1 MISPFFT
8 GAHELRT
15 EFERRVGPSRSL
27 DQTRFVWDYWHVPGQ
42 YSYLRT
48 PARRFFAGPV
58 YGRLL
63 AAIRDWGAA
72 TLGCAAVS
80 DPWLSYYL
88 DGGRQELHAD
98 VPQGPWS
105 YVYSLTRDPGFT
117 GGETVLLR
125 DEILDYWTGFDA
137 ERPLE
142 RDDLLHRIASEFDQ
156 LVVFDSRVPHG
167 VSAVR
172 GTADPLRSR
181 VVLHGWFRPPAL
193 TIHGGLR
200 PDQITEPTAALS
212 EHWARVNRAS
222 GPLSGI
228 AVWEVG
234 IDPEGCAHPRPLTG
248 TLVATA
254 HAAAGPEAAIQQ
266 MTDALASTRFPRAPR
281 PSTLLF
287 PVSAGSR

>member
-1 MISPFFT
+1 M
-8 GAHELRT
+8 
-15 EFERRVGPSRSL
+15 
-27 DQTRFVWDYWHVPGQ
+27 WDYWHVPGQ

-48 PARRFFAGPV
+48 PARGFFPGPL

-63 AAIRDWGAA
+63 AAIRAWGVA
-72 TLGCAAVS
+72 TLGCAGVS

-125 DEILDYWTGFDA
+125 DQVLDYWAGFDA

-142 RDDLLHRIASEFDQ
+142 RDDLVHRISSEFDQ

-167 VSAVR
+167 VSLVQ

-193 TIHGGLR
+193 TIQGSLR
-200 PDQITEPTAALS
+200 PDQIAEPAASLS
-212 EHWARVNRAS
+212 ERWAQISRVD

-228 AVWEVG
+228 AVWEVA
-234 IDPEGCAHPRPLTG
+234 IDPDGSAHPRPLTG

-254 HAAAGPEAAIQQ
+254 HSAAGPMVAIQR
-266 MTDALASTRFPRAPR
+266 MTEALASTRFPPADQ

>member
-1 MISPFFT
+1 MISPFF
-8 GAHELRT
+8 AEAPELRT

-27 DQTRFVWDYWHVPGQ
+27 DPTRFVWDYWHVPGQ

-48 PARRFFAGPV
+48 PAHRFFPAPL

-63 AAIRDWGAA
+63 AGIRAWGAA
-72 TLGCAAVS
+72 TLGCGAVS

-88 DGGRQELHAD
+88 DGGGQELHAD

-125 DEILDYWTGFDA
+125 EETLDYWTGFDA

-142 RDDLLHRIASEFDQ
+142 RDDLLHRISSVFDQ

-167 VSAVR
+167 VSTVR
-172 GTADPLRSR
+172 GTTDPLHSR
-181 VVLHGWFRPPAL
+181 VVLHGWFRPPTL
-193 TIHGGLR
+193 TIRGGLR
-200 PDQITEPTAALS
+200 PEQIAEPAAALS
-212 EHWARVNRAS
+212 EHWAQASRAC

-228 AVWEVG
+228 AVWEVA
-234 IDPEGCAHPRPLTG
+234 IDPDGSAHPRPLTG

-254 HAAAGPEAAIQQ
+254 HPAAGPAAAIRR
-266 MTDALASTRFPRAPR
+266 MTEALASTRFPPAAQA
-281 PSTLLF
+281 STLLF